1 MSAKEQERYVPL
13 SERLNQDVW
22 HDNFV
27 PKYSALA
34 SAKPSLLILTG
45 VWLIFAPMA
54 LMSAATL
61 IGTVFA
67 FLSGEAANQAAP
79 VLVLLGSLLWLLL
92 VIAILTKQTR
102 RYWLAKRPLETEM
115 TETE

>member
-1 MSAKEQERYVPL
+1 MSANEQERYVPL

-34 SAKPSLLILTG
+34 TAQPSRLILTG

-54 LMSAATL
+54 LMSTFTL
-61 IGTVFA
+61 IGTAAA
-67 FLSGEAANQAAP
+67 FLQGEEANQVAT
-79 VLVLLGSLLWLLL
+79 VLAFLGSLLWLAL
-92 VIAILTKQTR
+92 VIAILFTQTR
-102 RYWLAKRPLETEM
+102 RYWLANRSQQIETTD
-115 TETE
+115 TE